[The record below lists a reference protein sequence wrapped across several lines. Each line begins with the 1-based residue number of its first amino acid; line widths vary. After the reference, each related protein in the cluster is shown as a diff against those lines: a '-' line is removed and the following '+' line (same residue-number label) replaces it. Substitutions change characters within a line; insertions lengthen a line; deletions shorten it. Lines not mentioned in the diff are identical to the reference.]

1 MPGSDLSRSIIVWGL
16 ATYVLFRL
24 AQYVLLA
31 RVYLT
36 CAARVLRFEIA
47 GADDLSAEDRQII
60 ESADRQL
67 ERAGFQPLFIAQ
79 VVSLLTYYERPE
91 FIRIFTSGR
100 DPVRAFVSRRLMP
113 ETGAVTVIELETPL
127 VNGRTLVTRNS
138 LPAELLSFA
147 GRDEEVVVGS
157 DTAGLVRRHL
167 ERLDSSA
174 VAADGRAADVTGI
187 LNELN
192 ERGIE
197 ARQDLLRKAFITS
210 SADASLDRFT
220 LKGALALAHRSIR
233 SARRQ
238 GVVRTVP
245 ASEVQVLGE
254 DDLQLRILA
263 DMNALSRIAGH
274 PARAPGSDY
283 PLWVMMGG
291 TAVVSFVG
299 MSLLWSPAVAVTIL
313 AVVAF
318 HEAGHAL
325 AMRMAGYRDVNIFF
339 VPFLGALTVGRD
351 TGSSVR
357 QRLIV
362 MLAGPVPGLWLAVLA
377 LVLHQQLG
385 GPFFLRPL
393 AFALLFINALNLLP
407 LTPLDG
413 GRAVELLTSPASAVR
428 LGLQALSGLGLLG
441 LGVYLRSGFLIFL
454 GAWWLFLLRRQVSL
468 WRLRRQVD
476 AILAG
481 RSNTADI
488 VRAVCTAFASPA
500 YSAWGAATRISTA
513 RLLVQQFSQVAPTP
527 GDQLLAVALYVFAW
541 VPAVVALL
549 IWRGLVLT

>member
-47 GADDLSAEDRQII
+47 GADDLCAEDRQII

-79 VVSLLTYYERPE
+79 VAPLLTYYERPE
-91 FIRIFTSGR
+91 FIRVLTSGR

-113 ETGAVTVIELETPL
+113 EMGAVTVIELETPL

-157 DTAGLVRRHL
+157 DIAGLVRRHM
-167 ERLDSSA
+167 ERLDSST

-197 ARQDLLRKAFITS
+197 ARQELLRKAFITS

-238 GVVRTVP
+238 RAVRTVP
-245 ASEVQVLGE
+245 VSEVPVLGE
-254 DDLQLRILA
+254 EDLQLRILA
-263 DMNALSRIAGH
+263 DMNALGRIAGH

-291 TAVVSFVG
+291 TAVVSLVG
-299 MSLLWSPAVAVTIL
+299 MSLLWSPAVAVIIL

-325 AMRMAGYRDVNIFF
+325 AMRVAGYRDVNIFF

-413 GRAVELLTSPASAVR
+413 GRAVELLTAPASAVR
-428 LGLQALSGLGLLG
+428 VGLQALSGLGLLG

-454 GAWWLFLLRRQVSL
+454 GAWWLFLLRRQASL

-476 AILAG
+476 ATLGG

-488 VRAVCTAFASPA
+488 VKAVCTALASPA
-500 YSAWGAATRISTA
+500 YSAWGAATRIPTA

-541 VPAVVALL
+541 MPAVLALL

>member
-24 AQYVLLA
+24 SQYVLLA

-36 CAARVLRFEIA
+36 CAARVLRFETA
-47 GADDLSAEDRQII
+47 GPGDVSAEDRQII
-60 ESADRQL
+60 QSADL
-67 ERAGFQPLFIAQ
+67 ELEHAGFQPLFIAQ
-79 VVSLLTYYERPE
+79 VAPLLTYYERPE
-91 FIRIFTSGR
+91 FIRVFTSGR
-100 DPVRAFVSRRLMP
+100 GPIRAFVSRRLMP
-113 ETGAVTVIELETPL
+113 ETGAVTAIELETPL
-127 VNGRTLVTRNS
+127 ANGRTLVTRNS
-138 LPAELLSFA
+138 LPAELLSPA
-147 GRDEEVVVGS
+147 GRDEEVVVS
-157 DTAGLVRRHL
+157 PDIAGLLRRHM

-174 VAADGRAADVTGI
+174 VVADGRATDVTGI
-187 LNELN
+187 LDELN
-192 ERGIE
+192 ERGVE
-197 ARQDLLRKAFITS
+197 ARQELLRKAFITP
-210 SADASLDRFT
+210 SADTGLDRFT

-233 SARRQ
+233 SARRRR
-238 GVVRTVP
+238 VVTTVP
-245 ASEVQVLGE
+245 ASEVRALGE
-254 DDLQLRILA
+254 DDLQLRLLA
-263 DMNALSRIAGH
+263 DINALGRIAGH
-274 PARAPGSDY
+274 PARAPGSDS

-291 TAVVSFVG
+291 TAIVSFLG
-299 MSLLWSPAVAVTIL
+299 MSLLWNPVVAVTIL

-377 LVLHQQLG
+377 LVLHQELG

-413 GRAVELLTSPASAVR
+413 GRALELLTSPASVLR
-428 LGLQALSGLGLLG
+428 VGLQALSGLGLLG
-441 LGVYLRSGFLIFL
+441 LGVYLGSGFLIFL
-454 GAWWLFLLRRQVSL
+454 GAWWLFLLGRQASL

-476 AILAG
+476 ATLAG
-481 RSNTADI
+481 RSNPSDI
-488 VRAVCTAFASPA
+488 LRAVCTAFASPP
-500 YSAWGAATRISTA
+500 YSAWRASSRIPTA
-513 RLLVQQFSQVAPTP
+513 RLLVQQFSEVAPTAR
-527 GDQLLAVALYVFAW
+527 DQLLAVTLYLFAW
-541 VPAVVALL
+541 VPAVLALL
-549 IWRGLVLT
+549 IWRGLVVT